1 MTQKSI
7 TIDEKT
13 KITVGFFLVLIG
25 GIYWITSLFFEVKAN
40 SREINSM
47 KEDQKDEVK
56 ILQDIHVRV
65 IRIEEKIKK

>member
-1 MTQKSI
+1 MASQSV

-13 KITVGFFLVLIG
+13 RITIGFLILLVG

-40 SREINSM
+40 SREIVSM
-47 KEDQKDEVK
+47 KTDQRDEVK
-56 ILQDIHVRV
+56 ILNDIHVRV